1 MSPIGIH
8 GSCHAPNG
16 IAPERGSSLN
26 HRGDSSQGTTPVA
39 GGEPRTYSVKPGP
52 GRPGVPDHG
61 CAGGWAHRRVA
72 YARGVL
78 TRGRGACTFRCGT
91 LGTSSPVRHGCRG
104 ASHSLGVFDA
114 SSGQTAL
121 DGSRVRTSRSPRA
134 WSGWCEQGNSAAH
147 VKKNDLKPWCRLMW
161 CIGVLSDE
169 YRQRMYAL
177 LELYARPMSRAEP
190 VICIDEKSLQLI
202 GDSRQR
208 LPMAPHSPAK
218 QDYEYVRNGTTNLF
232 VAVEPK
238 AGRRVVSV
246 TAHRGKSDFVA
257 FIDELLTGAYANA
270 RRIHLVMDNL
280 NTHFRKCFDDVL
292 GQRAANKLLR
302 RVEFHYTPKHA
313 SWLNMAEI
321 EIGILAR
328 QCLDR
333 RIANR
338 DVLKTE
344 VDAWQQARNAQ
355 RRTIEWSFTRQDADR
370 KLGRHYVSQLTC

>member
-1 MSPIGIH
+1 
-8 GSCHAPNG
+8 
-16 IAPERGSSLN
+16 
-26 HRGDSSQGTTPVA
+26 
-39 GGEPRTYSVKPGP
+39 
-52 GRPGVPDHG
+52 
-61 CAGGWAHRRVA
+61 
-72 YARGVL
+72 
-78 TRGRGACTFRCGT
+78 
-91 LGTSSPVRHGCRG
+91 
-104 ASHSLGVFDA
+104 
-114 SSGQTAL
+114 
-121 DGSRVRTSRSPRA
+121 
-134 WSGWCEQGNSAAH
+134 
-147 VKKNDLKPWCRLMW
+147 MW

-257 FIDELLTGAYANA
+257 FIDELLTGAYTNA